1 MLREILKER
10 GVEDI
15 CEFSPEDWETTREK
29 YVNLFIEEEY
39 GLPVPEPTSLTFEEL
54 PCDAK
59 KFPNFAGKALCRQV
73 IAHAEVCGKSYS
85 FPFMATIP
93 TKKGKYPFFVLNN
106 FRPDVPDKYLPAEEI
121 IDNGFAI
128 LSVCYQDVTTDNNDF
143 TNGLAAIV
151 TPEEAQ
157 ADPAKRA
164 PNATGKIAMW
174 AWANMRLLDY
184 AATKDSLDMS
194 NAAVIGHS
202 RLGKTALL
210 TGALDKRFR
219 FVIAN
224 NSGCSG
230 DAITREKKGEHIE
243 VITRAFPFWFCEN
256 YKKYAQNEQA
266 LPFDQHML
274 VASIAPR
281 HFLCGTAVDD
291 VWADPESQLLS
302 CYAAS
307 RAWEQL
313 GMKGLIAPDR
323 YAEIGESFTE
333 GGICYHLREGKHYL
347 SRYDWNVYMGYIKK
361 NLI

>member
-10 GVEDI
+10 GVKEI
-15 CEFSPEDWETTREK
+15 CKFSPEEWEKVRET
-29 YVNLFIEEEY
+29 YVNTCLNEEY
-39 GLPVPEPTSLTFEEL
+39 GAPVPEPTSLRFEEL
-54 PCDAK
+54 HYDS
-59 KFPNFAGKALCRQV
+59 KFPHFAGKAVCRKV
-73 IAHAEVCGKSYS
+73 IAHAEVCGKSFS
-85 FPFMATIP
+85 FPFIATIP
-93 TKKGKYPFFVLNN
+93 SKEGKHPFFVFNN
-106 FRPDVPDKYLPAEEI
+106 FAPEIPDKYFPAEEI

-128 LSVCYQDVTTDNNDF
+128 LSVFYQDVTTDNGDF

-157 ADPAKRA
+157 ADLTKRE

-184 AATKDSLDMS
+184 AATKDCLDMK

-210 TGALDKRFR
+210 TGALDTRFR

-224 NSGCSG
+224 NAGCSG
-230 DAITREKKGEHIE
+230 DAITREKQGERI
-243 VITRAFPFWFCEN
+243 VNITKNFPYWFCEN
-256 YKKYAQNEQA
+256 YKKYIDNEQN

-281 HFLCGTAVDD
+281 YFLTGSAVED

-307 RAWEQL
+307 SAWEQL
-313 GMKGLIAPDR
+313 GKKGLIAPDR
-323 YAEIGESFTE
+323 YAEIGESFNE
-333 GGICYHLREGKHYL
+333 GNISYHLRSGKHFL
-347 SRYDWNVYMGYIKK
+347 SRYDWNVYMDYIKK